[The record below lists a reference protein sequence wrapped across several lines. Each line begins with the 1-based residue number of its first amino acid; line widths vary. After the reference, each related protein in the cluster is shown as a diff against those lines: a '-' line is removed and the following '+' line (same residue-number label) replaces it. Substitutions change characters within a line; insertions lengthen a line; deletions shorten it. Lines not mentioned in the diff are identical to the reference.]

1 MKLITFLLLIN
12 FTNLQSHEAFYTD
25 DKGSSF
31 FSYSEVK
38 LNETTDLKSEKDLLI
53 SILIHS
59 KWSDFNSIIKLST
72 AELRAILIS
81 ELNIRTN
88 ENINILSSNTNIE
101 LSTFCLIY
109 TFLKTAAVRTE
120 SKLQEMFLIDLRNTL
135 IIENEKHLNKNIN
148 TLQALTTKKLVQL
161 GYSWY
166 LPKTYN
172 NFINFNFSQR
182 STKPSRSKFKLKDD
196 LRRRMNVIKI
206 VKTNESCPH
215 KYPYLGLY
223 HVRVSEDNFNLQLAG
238 SNDLFNWN
246 FITEIDKNAHQGDIV
261 KWNDGYLVAY
271 EEDKIQG
278 ANNIA
283 LKYYTDYDSLI
294 SNHSTYDKHLNTS
307 IHRFGVEGTPD
318 IRNFSGESP
327 TNGNIQIGFHYYDG
341 TIDKLAM
348 GVLQNGETWTTWKD
362 TLSEI
367 NLRDMNFKGNIGSRK
382 GFQYQD
388 ELLTLQ
394 EARFVKGDWSTWKIM
409 LGLNGYYTEVLIST
423 PKGSKSFANP
433 SITEIDTNKY
443 AISLFLPTEG
453 NHFRENNG
461 GVIFLNNK

>member
-12 FTNLQSHEAFYTD
+12 FTNLQSHEAFDTD
-25 DKGSSF
+25 DKGLPF
-31 FSYSEVK
+31 FSYSELK

-72 AELRAILIS
+72 ADLRAILIS

-101 LSTFCLIY
+101 LSTFCLVY
-109 TFLKTAAVRTE
+109 TFLKTAAIRTE
-120 SKLQEMFLIDLRNTL
+120 NKLQEMFLIDLRNTL

-394 EARFVKGDWSTWKIM
+394 EARLVKGDWSTWKIM

>member
-12 FTNLQSHEAFYTD
+12 FTNLQSHEALD
-25 DKGSSF
+25 NDVKGPSI
-31 FSYSEVK
+31 FSYSEIELHK
-38 LNETTDLKSEKDLLI
+38 ITDRKSEKDLLI

-59 KWSDFNSIIKLST
+59 KWSNFNSIIKLST
-72 AELRAILIS
+72 TDLRALLIS

-88 ENINILSSNTNIE
+88 EKINVLSSKTNIE
-101 LSTFCLIY
+101 LTTFCLVY

-120 SKLQEMFLIDLRNTL
+120 SKLQEMFLTDLRNTL
-135 IIENEKHLNKNIN
+135 IIENEKHLNKTIN
-148 TLQALTTKKLVQL
+148 TLQTLTTKKLVQL

-172 NFINFNFSQR
+172 YFINFNLSQR
-182 STKPSRSKFKLKDD
+182 STKPLRSKFKLKDD
-196 LRRRMNVIKI
+196 LGRRMNVIKI
-206 VKTNESCPH
+206 VKTNESGPH
-215 KYPYLGLY
+215 KFPYIGLY
-223 HVRVSEDNFNLQLAG
+223 HVRVSEDDFNLQLAG

-246 FITEIDKNAHQGDIV
+246 FITEIDYNAHQGDIV
-261 KWNDGYLVAY
+261 KWNDGYLIAY
-271 EEDKIQG
+271 EEDKTQG
-278 ANNIA
+278 VNNIA
-283 LKYYTDYDSLI
+283 LKYYMDYDSLI
-294 SNHSTYDKHLNTS
+294 SNHSTYDKQLNTS

-394 EARFVKGDWSTWKIM
+394 EARLVKGDWSTWKIM

>member
-12 FTNLQSHEAFYTD
+12 FTNLQSNEAFDTD

-31 FSYSEVK
+31 FSYSELK
-38 LNETTDLKSEKDLLI
+38 LHETTDLKSEKDLLI

-59 KWSDFNSIIKLST
+59 KWSGFNSIIKLST
-72 AELRAILIS
+72 ADLRAILIS

-101 LSTFCLIY
+101 LSTFCLVY

-388 ELLTLQ
+388 EFLTLQ
-394 EARFVKGDWSTWKIM
+394 EARLVKGDWSTWKIM

>member
-12 FTNLQSHEAFYTD
+12 FTNLQSHEAFDTD
-25 DKGSSF
+25 DKGLPF
-31 FSYSEVK
+31 FSYSELK

-72 AELRAILIS
+72 ADLRAILIS

-206 VKTNESCPH
+206 VKTNESCPQKCSPGGYH
-215 KYPYLGLY
+215 KME
-223 HVRVSEDNFNLQLAG
+223 R
-238 SNDLFNWN
+238 
-246 FITEIDKNAHQGDIV
+246 
-261 KWNDGYLVAY
+261 
-271 EEDKIQG
+271 
-278 ANNIA
+278 
-283 LKYYTDYDSLI
+283 
-294 SNHSTYDKHLNTS
+294 
-307 IHRFGVEGTPD
+307 R
-318 IRNFSGESP
+318 
-327 TNGNIQIGFHYYDG
+327 
-341 TIDKLAM
+341 
-348 GVLQNGETWTTWKD
+348 
-362 TLSEI
+362 
-367 NLRDMNFKGNIGSRK
+367 
-382 GFQYQD
+382 
-388 ELLTLQ
+388 
-394 EARFVKGDWSTWKIM
+394 
-409 LGLNGYYTEVLIST
+409 
-423 PKGSKSFANP
+423 
-433 SITEIDTNKY
+433 
-443 AISLFLPTEG
+443 LPC
-453 NHFRENNG
+453 R
-461 GVIFLNNK
+461 L

>member
-25 DKGSSF
+25 DKGLSF
-31 FSYSEVK
+31 FSYSELK

-72 AELRAILIS
+72 ADLRAILIS

-246 FITEIDKNAHQGDIV
+246 FITEIDKNAHQGDII

-394 EARFVKGDWSTWKIM
+394 EARLVKGDWSTWKIM

>member
-31 FSYSEVK
+31 FSYSELK

-72 AELRAILIS
+72 ADLRAILIS

-318 IRNFSGESP
+318 IRNFSGDSP

-348 GVLQNGETWTTWKD
+348 GVLQNGETWTAWKD
-362 TLSEI
+362 ALSEI

-394 EARFVKGDWSTWKIM
+394 EARLVKGDWSTWKIM

>member
-12 FTNLQSHEAFYTD
+12 FTNSQSHETFDTA
-25 DKGSSF
+25 DKASSV
-31 FSYSEVK
+31 FSYSELK
-38 LNETTDLKSEKDLLI
+38 RHKINGRKSEKDLLI
-53 SILIHS
+53 SILLHS
-59 KWSDFNSIIKLST
+59 KWSDFTSVLKMSTHELKALLITELSK
-72 AELRAILIS
+72 
-81 ELNIRTN
+81 RTN
-88 ENINILSSNTNIE
+88 ETTSVLQSKTNLELSS
-101 LSTFCLIY
+101 FCLAY
-109 TFLKTAAVRTE
+109 TFLKTAALRSE
-120 SKLQEMFLIDLRNTL
+120 SKLQEMFLVDIRNTL
-135 IIENEKHLNKNIN
+135 IIENEKHLNKNRN

-161 GYSWY
+161 GYRWY

-172 NFINFNFSQR
+172 NFIDLNFNQR
-182 STKPSRSKFKLKDD
+182 STKPLRSKFKLKDD
-196 LRRRMNVIKI
+196 LGRRMNVIKI
-206 VKTNESCPH
+206 VKTNESGPH
-215 KYPYLGLY
+215 KFPYIGLY
-223 HVRVSEDNFNLQLAG
+223 HVRVSEDDFNLQLAG

-246 FITEIDKNAHQGDIV
+246 FITEIDNNAHQGDIV

-283 LKYYTDYDSLI
+283 LKYYTDYDRLI
-294 SNHSTYDKHLNTS
+294 SNHSAYEKHLNTS
-307 IHRFGVEGTPD
+307 IHEFGVEGTPD
-318 IRNFSGESP
+318 IRNFSGDSP

-348 GVLQNGETWTTWKD
+348 GVLQNGETWTAWKD
-362 TLSEI
+362 ALSEI

-388 ELLTLQ
+388 QLLTLQ
-394 EARFVKGDWSTWKIM
+394 EARLVKGDWSTWKIM
-409 LGLNGYYTEVLIST
+409 LGLNGYYTEVLITT

>member
-25 DKGSSF
+25 DKGLSF
-31 FSYSEVK
+31 FSYSELK

-72 AELRAILIS
+72 ADLRAILIS

-101 LSTFCLIY
+101 LSTFCLVY
-109 TFLKTAAVRTE
+109 TFLKTAAIRTE
-120 SKLQEMFLIDLRNTL
+120 NKLQEMFLIDLRNTL

-294 SNHSTYDKHLNTS
+294 SNHSSYDKHLNTS

-394 EARFVKGDWSTWKIM
+394 EARLVKGDWSTWKIM

>member
-12 FTNLQSHEAFYTD
+12 FTNLQSHEAFDTD
-25 DKGSSF
+25 DKESSF
-31 FSYSEVK
+31 FSYSELK

-72 AELRAILIS
+72 ADLRAILIS

-246 FITEIDKNAHQGDIV
+246 FITEIDKNAHQGDII

-394 EARFVKGDWSTWKIM
+394 EARLVKGDWSTWKIM

>member
-31 FSYSEVK
+31 FSYSELK

-72 AELRAILIS
+72 ADLRAILIS

-101 LSTFCLIY
+101 LSTFCLVY

-394 EARFVKGDWSTWKIM
+394 EARLVKGDWSTWKIM

>member
-31 FSYSEVK
+31 FSYSELK

-394 EARFVKGDWSTWKIM
+394 EARLVKGDWSTWKIM

>member
-12 FTNLQSHEAFYTD
+12 FTNLQSHEALD
-25 DKGSSF
+25 NEVKGSSI
-31 FSYSEVK
+31 FSYSEIELHK
-38 LNETTDLKSEKDLLI
+38 ITDRKSEKDLLI

-59 KWSDFNSIIKLST
+59 KWSNFNSIIKLST
-72 AELRAILIS
+72 TDLRALLIS

-88 ENINILSSNTNIE
+88 EKINVLSSKTNIE
-101 LSTFCLIY
+101 LTTFCLVY
-109 TFLKTAAVRTE
+109 TFLKTATVRTE
-120 SKLQEMFLIDLRNTL
+120 SKLQEMFLTDLRNTL
-135 IIENEKHLNKNIN
+135 IIENEKHLNKTIN
-148 TLQALTTKKLVQL
+148 TLQTLTTKKLVQL

-172 NFINFNFSQR
+172 YFINFNLSQR
-182 STKPSRSKFKLKDD
+182 STKPLRSKFKLKDD
-196 LRRRMNVIKI
+196 LGRRMNVIKI
-206 VKTNESCPH
+206 VKTNENGPH

-223 HVRVSEDNFNLQLAG
+223 HIRVSEDDFNLQLAG

-246 FITEIDKNAHQGDIV
+246 FITEIDYNAHQGDIV
-261 KWNDGYLVAY
+261 KWNDGYLIAY
-271 EEDKIQG
+271 EEDKTQG
-278 ANNIA
+278 VNNIA
-283 LKYYTDYDSLI
+283 LKYYMDYDSLI
-294 SNHSTYDKHLNTS
+294 SNHSTYDKQLNTS

-348 GVLQNGETWTTWKD
+348 GVLQNGETWTACKD
-362 TLSEI
+362 ALSEI
-367 NLRDMNFKGNIGSRK
+367 NLRAMNFKGNIGSRK

>member
-12 FTNLQSHEAFYTD
+12 FTNLQSHEAFDTD

-31 FSYSEVK
+31 FSYSELK

-72 AELRAILIS
+72 ADLRAILIS

-394 EARFVKGDWSTWKIM
+394 EARLVKGDWSTWKIM

>member
-31 FSYSEVK
+31 FSYSELK

-72 AELRAILIS
+72 ADLRAILIS

-394 EARFVKGDWSTWKIM
+394 EARLVKGDWSTWKIM

>member
-12 FTNLQSHEAFYTD
+12 FTNLQSHEAFDTD
-25 DKGSSF
+25 DKGLPF
-31 FSYSEVK
+31 FSYSELK

-72 AELRAILIS
+72 ADLRAILIS

-101 LSTFCLIY
+101 LSTFCLVY
-109 TFLKTAAVRTE
+109 TFLKTAAIRTE
-120 SKLQEMFLIDLRNTL
+120 NKLQEMFLIDLRNTL

-246 FITEIDKNAHQGDIV
+246 FITEIDKNAHQGDII

-394 EARFVKGDWSTWKIM
+394 EARLVKGDWSTWKIM

>member
-12 FTNLQSHEAFYTD
+12 FTNLQSHEAFDTD
-25 DKGSSF
+25 DKGLPF
-31 FSYSEVK
+31 FSYSELK

-72 AELRAILIS
+72 ADLRAILIS

-246 FITEIDKNAHQGDIV
+246 FITEIDKNAHQGDII

-394 EARFVKGDWSTWKIM
+394 EARLVKGDWSTWKIM

>member
-12 FTNLQSHEAFYTD
+12 FTNLQSHEAFDTD
-25 DKGSSF
+25 DKGLPF
-31 FSYSEVK
+31 FSYSELK

-72 AELRAILIS
+72 ADLRAILIS

-394 EARFVKGDWSTWKIM
+394 EARLVKGDWSTWKIM

>member
-31 FSYSEVK
+31 FSYSELK

-72 AELRAILIS
+72 ADLRAILIS

-388 ELLTLQ
+388 QLLTLQ
-394 EARFVKGDWSTWKIM
+394 EARLVKGDWSTWKIM

>member
-12 FTNLQSHEAFYTD
+12 FTNLQSHEAFDTD
-25 DKGSSF
+25 DKGLPF
-31 FSYSEVK
+31 FSYSELK

-72 AELRAILIS
+72 ADLRAILIS

-101 LSTFCLIY
+101 LSTFCLVY

-246 FITEIDKNAHQGDIV
+246 FITEIDKNAHQGDII

-394 EARFVKGDWSTWKIM
+394 EARLVKGDWSTWKIM

>member
-31 FSYSEVK
+31 FSYSELK

-72 AELRAILIS
+72 ADLRAILIS

-246 FITEIDKNAHQGDIV
+246 FITEIDKNAHQGDII

-394 EARFVKGDWSTWKIM
+394 EARLVKGDWSTWKIM

>member
-12 FTNLQSHEAFYTD
+12 FTNLQSHEAFDTD
-25 DKGSSF
+25 DKGLPF
-31 FSYSEVK
+31 FSYSELK

-72 AELRAILIS
+72 ADLRAILIS

-88 ENINILSSNTNIE
+88 ENINILNSNTNIE
-101 LSTFCLIY
+101 LSTFCLVY
-109 TFLKTAAVRTE
+109 TFLKTAAIRTE
-120 SKLQEMFLIDLRNTL
+120 NKLQEMFLIDLRNTL

-394 EARFVKGDWSTWKIM
+394 EARLVKGDWSTWKIM

>member
-72 AELRAILIS
+72 ADLRAILIS

-206 VKTNESCPH
+206 VKTNEICPH

-394 EARFVKGDWSTWKIM
+394 EARLVKGDWSTWKIM

>member
-12 FTNLQSHEAFYTD
+12 FTNLQSREAFYTD
-25 DKGSSF
+25 DEGSSF
-31 FSYSEVK
+31 FSYSELK

-72 AELRAILIS
+72 ADLRAILIS

-172 NFINFNFSQR
+172 YFINFNLSQR
-182 STKPSRSKFKLKDD
+182 STKPLRSKFKLKDD
-196 LRRRMNVIKI
+196 LGRRMNVIKI
-206 VKTNESCPH
+206 VKTNENGPH

-223 HVRVSEDNFNLQLAG
+223 HIRVSEDDFNLQLAG

-246 FITEIDKNAHQGDIV
+246 FITEIDYNAHQGDIV
-261 KWNDGYLVAY
+261 KWNDGYLIAY
-271 EEDKIQG
+271 EEDKTQG
-278 ANNIA
+278 VNNIA
-283 LKYYTDYDSLI
+283 LKYYMDYDSLI

-348 GVLQNGETWTTWKD
+348 GVLQNGETWTACKD
-362 TLSEI
+362 ALSEI
-367 NLRDMNFKGNIGSRK
+367 NLRAMNFKGNIGSRK

-394 EARFVKGDWSTWKIM
+394 EARLVKGDWSTWKIM